1 MLSPLLLLGALLR
14 GNGLD
19 AGDVAAGFTQPRG
32 VLQLSGGALK
42 TQVEA
47 FLLQIE
53 DGVLHLIGA
62 HCADVLD
69 FHLGHD
75 HFLTPRCAR
84 RSASGSAVW
93 RRPAIALLS
102 RSARSRRRLRK
113 SRGRAS
119 PAPPTVQAC

>member
-1 MLSPLLLLGALLR
+1 MTGWVKRRSTRTTTVLACLSLTTTPWSVRFGILSPLLLLRALLR
-14 GNGLD
+14 GDGLD

-32 VLQLSGGALK
+32 ILQLPGGALE

-62 HCADVLD
+62 HCAYVLD

-75 HFLTPRCAR
+75 HFLPPRCAR
-84 RSASGSAVW
+84 RSAS
-93 RRPAIALLS
+93 
-102 RSARSRRRLRK
+102 
-113 SRGRAS
+113 
-119 PAPPTVQAC
+119 